1 MDQILSVKKTVRLQ
15 YWQKRIDEFNSSGM
29 FLKEWLEQNNITKDT
44 YYYWLRKCR
53 TVSIETLP
61 AEIKSQLPDE
71 VNSQLPVTAAKPKL
85 KKLEVTSP
93 VPNMQAAVIVRLPYA
108 TIEVTNDATQRT
120 VEAVLLAL
128 KSTC

>member
-15 YWQKRIDEFNSSGM
+15 YWQQRIDEFNSSGM
-29 FLKEWLEQNNITKDT
+29 ILREWLEQNNITKDT

-53 TVSIETLP
+53 TASFENLP
-61 AEIKSQLPDE
+61 AEVKSQLPE
-71 VNSQLPVTAAKPKL
+71 EINSQLSASVAKPKL

-93 VPNMQAAVIVRLPYA
+93 FPNMQAAVIVRLPYA
-108 TIEVTNDATQRT
+108 TIEVTNDAAQRT